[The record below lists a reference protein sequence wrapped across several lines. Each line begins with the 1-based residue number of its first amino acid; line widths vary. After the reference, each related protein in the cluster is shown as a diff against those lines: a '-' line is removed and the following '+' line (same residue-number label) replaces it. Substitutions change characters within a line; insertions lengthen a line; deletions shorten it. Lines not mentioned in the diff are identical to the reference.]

1 MSEPPNDAEVIR
13 RLARRLN
20 PDTLGS
26 GPLAELRRM
35 DPERTPPPAFWA
47 LMADVHP
54 DRPERVDVAWAV
66 IVQAMAEM
74 APDPHAPDAAPGL
87 VLAETGYAEGR
98 FVRLLRAD
106 AAAVPSEARTLA
118 RWCRV
123 KARPIN
129 WIAFGRFVLD
139 RMSGRDD
146 AAEKTARRIARQY
159 FGALSRAARSD
170 TAAAQEA

>member
-1 MSEPPNDAEVIR
+1 MSERASDAEVIR

-20 PDTLGS
+20 PEALGT

-35 DPERTPPPAFWA
+35 DPKGTPAPAFWA
-47 LMADVHP
+47 LMGEVHP
-54 DRPERVDVAWAV
+54 DRPERTDPAWAV

-74 APDPHAPDAAPGL
+74 APEPHAQDAAPGI
-87 VLAETGYAEGR
+87 VLADTGYAEGR

-106 AAAVPSEARTLA
+106 AAAMPSEARTLA

-123 KARPIN
+123 KARTID
-129 WIAFGRFVLD
+129 WVAFGRFVLD
-139 RMSGRDD
+139 RMAGRDD
-146 AAEKTARRIARQY
+146 DAERAARRFARQY
-159 FGALSRAARSD
+159 FGALARNSRSD